1 VIGGGDDGFQVITSA
16 GEVLALIGGEVVTP
30 GGAALIAHMHG
41 YRVQCVASSTDVPG
55 GFDALG
61 MVSDSG
67 TCETFTTQSRLSVSP
82 EGSVAEVESVSSTR
96 ITCPVGRRPAGLAP
110 PATTQKT
117 TPVADLFAE
126 IARLEASAVAA
137 FDVMIGE
144 LTELGAPPVLV
155 TAARR
160 ARADEVRHT
169 EMMGE
174 ICRAYGVEPM
184 APEIAAP
191 QRRTP
196 FEIALENAV
205 EGCVRETYGS
215 LVAAHQ
221 ALKAMDPRV
230 ARAMEIIADDE
241 IRHAELSWA
250 LAAWL
255 EPRLSDEERAR
266 IEAAKRLAVAELAE
280 AARETLDESIVRLA
294 GMPDPPSHAAMIAQL
309 ATDIWA

>member
-1 VIGGGDDGFQVITSA
+1 
-16 GEVLALIGGEVVTP
+16 
-30 GGAALIAHMHG
+30 
-41 YRVQCVASSTDVPG
+41 
-55 GFDALG
+55 
-61 MVSDSG
+61 
-67 TCETFTTQSRLSVSP
+67 LSVSP